1 MDYNLKKMAARAE
14 ILKAYTSGD
23 TDRPW
28 TIAYSG
34 GKDSTVLLAEIIRT
48 LVMLHDHNPS
58 QLKRRVVIVSAQ
70 THLDLVTDPLKQ
82 EELYKIRNYIAS
94 YNLPVDIEEAEA
106 PIEKTFMYL
115 VVGRGYPLP
124 KSRMNRWCT
133 ERLKIEPSQK
143 MMKELKPAFTALG
156 VRLSES
162 DERRNSIQDHQTSEY
177 YSDTAFMPIIHFT
190 LDDIW
195 TYLIKEGMPWG
206 SAEKLSQLYKDATGE
221 CGLHKKAGRNEKTD
235 DPCGARTGCIIC
247 PVVTIDKSSQEF
259 AKTHP
264 WLQPYVELRNIIID
278 MYKDERNKSGTMR
291 NGQQLGYGKGTFT
304 IKARMKLY
312 EIIKQAEADN
322 EKLALMHG
330 VEPQKLIYSEELDN
344 LIIKQWEED
353 HIECPWLEDA
363 QEIGRFY
370 EMKLHGLKHG
380 SQMVWNYLFDTPTVS

>member
-14 ILKAYTSGD
+14 ILKAYTAGD
-23 TDRPW
+23 QPW
-28 TIAYSG
+28 LVTYSG
-34 GKDSTVLLAEIIRT
+34 GKDSSVMLSEVIRT
-48 LVMLHDHNPS
+48 LVMLRDHNPA
-58 QLKRRVVIVSAQ
+58 QLKRKIIITTSQ

-82 EELYKIRNYIAS
+82 EEMQKIREYVNRYQ
-94 YNLPVDIEEAEA
+94 LPVEIREVEA
-106 PIEKTFMYL
+106 PTEKTFMYL
-115 VVGRGYPLP
+115 VVGKGYPLP
-124 KSRMNRWCT
+124 KSRVNRWCT
-133 ERLKIEPSQK
+133 ERLKIEPSNK
-143 MMKELKPAFTALG
+143 LKKELEPELTAIG
-156 VRLSES
+156 VRLSETI
-162 DERRNSIQDHQTSEY
+162 ERRASIESRQVSEY
-177 YSDTAFMPIIHFT
+177 YSDNAFMPIVNFT
-190 LDDIW
+190 LDDVW

-247 PVVTIDKSSQEF
+247 PVVTIDKSSKEF

-291 NGQQLGYGKGTFT
+291 NGTQLGYGKGTFT

-322 EKLALMHG
+322 EKLALMYG
-330 VEPQKLIYSEELDN
+330 AQPQKLIYSDELDE
-344 LIIKQWEED
+344 LIHRQWEED
-353 HIECPWLEDA
+353 ALECPWLEDA

-370 EMKLHGLKHG
+370 EVKIKGLRNG
-380 SQMVWNYLFDTPTVS
+380 SQLVWNYLYDTPLEAL